1 MIVIIEAHNKI
12 FSLSPLPPILHL
24 QFVLCYQQLQC
35 APVCSVSESH
45 LQTRVSEL
53 EERVLQQNQDLDSHV
68 HMIALL
74 EAEKLEHM
82 QGE

>member
-1 MIVIIEAHNKI
+1 M
-12 FSLSPLPPILHL
+12 
-24 QFVLCYQQLQC
+24 LCYQQLQC
-35 APVCSVSESH
+35 APVCSVSESL

>member
-1 MIVIIEAHNKI
+1 
-12 FSLSPLPPILHL
+12 
-24 QFVLCYQQLQC
+24 
-35 APVCSVSESH
+35 
-45 LQTRVSEL
+45 VSEL
-53 EERVLQQNQDLDSHV
+53 EERVLQQNQDLDSHA